1 MRLTLIRLHHLR
13 FKYDNPVNVLTLL
26 VQAPVFT
33 IGLIT
38 RLPPTNFKWLITTT
52 ILNPKND
59 NTFVAVAKSQ
69 MHFFWSLFTSWGE
82 RLRSPELQGKIRGP
96 IYFMWGTDHEDQVC
110 FIAFSI
116 LFSLH
121 LLLNVP

>member
-69 MHFFWSLFTSWGE
+69 MHFFGLFLPAGE
-82 RLRSPELQGKIRGP
+82 NVCVRPNYRVKYEDRYISCGVQTMKIRC
-96 IYFMWGTDHEDQVC
+96 V
-110 FIAFSI
+110 
-116 LFSLH
+116 SLH
-121 LLLNVP
+121 FLFFFPFTFY